1 VLLVSFGDTD
11 NWEEPHIEREAIPD
25 VKILTVDPKEGT
37 FLGDK
42 YHLTW
47 THDGDN
53 EKLTF
58 VATVQTTGWVGI
70 GFSDTPDMVA
80 SDLFIGWVTPATEE
94 PVPVGQVGIR
104 LLQ

>member
-1 VLLVSFGDTD
+1 MLLVSFGETD

-42 YHLTW
+42 YQLTW
-47 THDGDN
+47 THDEDN

-58 VATVQTTGWVGI
+58 VAKVQTTGWVGI
-70 GFSDTPDMVA
+70 GFSDTAGMEA
-80 SDLFIGWVTPATEE
+80 SDLFIGWFTPATEQQ
-94 PVPVGQVGIR
+94 VPEGKVRICFI
-104 LLQ
+104 